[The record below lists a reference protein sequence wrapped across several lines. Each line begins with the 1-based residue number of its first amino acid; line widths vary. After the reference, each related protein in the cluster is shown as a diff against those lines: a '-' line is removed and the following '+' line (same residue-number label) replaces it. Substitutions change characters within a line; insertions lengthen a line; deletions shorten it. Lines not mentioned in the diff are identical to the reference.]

1 MQSSSLYRWILDS
14 YRQTFDS
21 LSDVRDRIERKLI
34 GLIATGRM
42 EASEAIKTLAKTRT
56 QIAELKNHIES
67 RVIRKY
73 EAVLDILGIPSERE
87 IEDLKKRVERL
98 NRRVKRLSNNNDR
111 SSTGAPKG

>member
-14 YRQTFDS
+14 YKQTSDS

-34 GLIATGRM
+34 GLMAAGRM

-56 QIAELKNHIES
+56 QIAELKSHIES

-98 NRRVKRLSNNNDR
+98 NRMVKRLGNEDK